1 MARARKPG
9 TPGRT
14 KIPGD
19 VVKATTQRLKAAFKE
34 TGDGEFADLAVIA
47 QQHYLYLE
55 SVERPREIMPGLI
68 NARFG
73 KARGP
78 RRTPL
83 GRMVWTGDPER
94 WRLELYKW
102 SDERWDEEND
112 AGTVGG
118 TPEECVVEAT
128 LGWGA

>member
-1 MARARKPG
+1 MARARRPG
-9 TPGRT
+9 APGRT

-19 VVKATTQRLKAAFKE
+19 VVKATTKRLKMAFKK
-34 TGDGEFADLAVIA
+34 TGDGTFADLAVIA

-55 SVERPREIMPGLI
+55 SIERPHEIMPGLI
-68 NARFG
+68 DARFA
-73 KARGP
+73 KARGR

-83 GRMVWTGDPER
+83 ARMVWTGDPER

-112 AGTVGG
+112 ACTAGG
-118 TPEECVVEAT
+118 SPEECLVDAT
-128 LGWGA
+128 LGWG